1 MNDSKLENS
10 VWLRKG
16 NYTAYYTNGE
26 NLVSFDEAE
35 ILCRK
40 LPELKMFMHDSGIA
54 CTHNIPCGVC
64 KTNHAVFNTSLGV
77 TEPCW
82 DCRKEGWSLQK
93 STPSRELNWFQKYV
107 LGMK

>member
-1 MNDSKLENS
+1 MDQGDLKNS
-10 VWLRKG
+10 IWLQKG
-16 NYTAYYTNGE
+16 NYTAYHTNGE
-26 NLVSFDEAE
+26 GLIPFEDARTLCEEPVE
-35 ILCRK
+35 I
-40 LPELKMFMHDSGIA
+40 KMFMHDSGMD
-54 CTHNIPCGVC
+54 CTHNIPCCVC
-64 KTNHAVFNTSLGV
+64 KTNHATFNTSLGV